1 MRSRTNVITKMPY
14 LAAAAFALCLSVSPV
29 KALAI
34 DVEKDFIQ
42 ALATSSKSTFT
53 AMDWYNDPL
62 RKVSTVMAER
72 VDIVKTES
80 HTEIIPEYTAEGLK
94 FKLRYDAKA
103 IANPKLA
110 IKDLA
115 MIAIIT
121 SGGNGYVDNKG
132 FKANLELKS
141 KGQVESP
148 HAIAEL
154 LTNVQMGSVTAK
166 ARWVQLQVELLK
178 STSLKPQFI
187 QDLGVSSNIVAEIRA
202 ELETQLPAL
211 EAEATKL
218 AKKQQ
223 KELDSWKK
231 ETQALDKYEAMEE
244 KLNDLILKNDR
255 KGVRKMLEAYLPW
268 ALMEPVEANTW
279 KMWLDAIE
287 NPSKDKTTVAFRGV
301 SYDTDKI
308 QRRQTAHGEVYGFMS
323 TVLTKNQ
330 GNYTRRLRSLVTNRE
345 KNGDHGFEL
354 FGSKFR
360 SGKMTDQMTQ
370 HARDPVASSFLSF
383 TYDPGV
389 AYGFIGKDKVK
400 IVGDERVVSPGG
412 GLLAVKMDSRRLV
425 PNLPSMYGTEI
436 ELLAPLIIFPDEIIK
451 YEEGSRTLSDLETFV
466 KEITA
471 KTGVHYNLNE
481 PGEAFKKR
489 YAADGYEFLAE
500 MNKVK
505 SFSAMSCSKIF

>member
-1 MRSRTNVITKMPY
+1 MRSRTTVTTKLPF
-14 LAAAAFALCLSVSPV
+14 LAAAAVALTLSMSPM
-29 KALAI
+29 KALAF

-42 ALATSSKSTFT
+42 ALATSSKSDMTN
-53 AMDWYNDPL
+53 MWWSSDPL
-62 RKVSTVMAER
+62 RRISKVEAVR
-72 VDIVKTES
+72 VES
-80 HTEIIPEYTAEGLK
+80 VNTATHTEIVPEYSSEGLT

-103 IANPKLA
+103 VANPKLA

-121 SGGNGYVDNKG
+121 SGGEQHVNNQG
-132 FKANLELKS
+132 FSANLELKS
-141 KGQVESP
+141 KGQVDSP

-166 ARWVQLQVELLK
+166 ARWVELQVELLK
-178 STSLKPQFI
+178 SAQLKPHFV
-187 QDLGVSSNIVAEIRA
+187 QDLGLSSNVVTEIRA
-202 ELETQLPAL
+202 ELEAQLQQV
-211 EAEATKL
+211 EAEAVKL
-218 AKKQQ
+218 SKKQQ

-244 KLNDLILKNDR
+244 KLNDLILNNDR

-287 NPSKDKTTVAFRGV
+287 NPNKDKMTVAFRGV

-308 QRRQTAHGEVYGFMS
+308 QRKQTANGEVYGFMS

-345 KNGDHGFEL
+345 KNGDHGFET

-360 SGKMTDQMTQ
+360 SGKITDQMTQ

-389 AYGFIGKDKVK
+389 AYGFVGKDKVK
-400 IVGDERVVSPGG
+400 IVGTERVTSPGG

-436 ELLAPLIIFPDEIIK
+436 ELLAPLIIFPDEIVK
-451 YEEGSRTLSDLETFV
+451 YEEGSKDYTRFQGFV
-466 KEITA
+466 KEITE
-471 KTGVHYNLNE
+471 KTGVAYNTNDGAE
-481 PGEAFKKR
+481 EFKKR
-489 YAADGYEFLAE
+489 YAKDGYEMLAE

-505 SFSAMSCSKIF
+505 SFSAMSCNRIF

>member
-1 MRSRTNVITKMPY
+1 MRSRTNVISKVPY
-14 LAAAAFALCLSVSPV
+14 LAAAAIALCLSVSPM

-34 DVEKDFIQ
+34 DAEKDFIQ
-42 ALATSSKSTFT
+42 YLANSTKKDASQIYWSS
-53 AMDWYNDPL
+53 DPL
-62 RKVSTVMAER
+62 RRVSTVVAER
-72 VDIVKTES
+72 VAQVNTET
-80 HTEIIPEYTAEGLK
+80 HTEIVPEYTAEGLK

-103 IANPKLA
+103 VANPQLA
-110 IKDLA
+110 VKDLA
-115 MIAIIT
+115 MLAIIT
-121 SGGNGYVDNKG
+121 SAGDQYVDNKG
-132 FKANLELKS
+132 FKVNFELKS
-141 KGQVESP
+141 KGQVDSP

-178 STSLKPQFI
+178 NTSLKPQFV
-187 QDLGVSSNIVAEIRA
+187 QDLGLSSNAVAEARA
-202 ELETQLPAL
+202 QLEAQLPQL

-223 KELDSWKK
+223 KELDTWKK
-231 ETQALDKYEAMEE
+231 STQALDKYEAMEA
-244 KLNDLILKNDR
+244 KLNDLILNNDR

-279 KMWLDAIE
+279 KMWLEAIE
-287 NPSKDKTTVAFRGV
+287 NPSKEKTTVAFRGI

-308 QRRQTAHGEVYGFMS
+308 QRKQTANGEVYGFMS

-360 SGKMTDQMTQ
+360 SGKITDQMTQ

-389 AYGFIGKDKVK
+389 AFGFVGSDKVK
-400 IVGDERVVSPGG
+400 YVGNEKITSPGG

-425 PNLPSMYGTEI
+425 PNLPSMYGSEI

-451 YEEGSRTLSDLETFV
+451 YEEGSRSLQALQEFV
-466 KEITA
+466 KDITA
-471 KTGVHYNLNE
+471 KTGVTYNLNNG
-481 PGEAFKKR
+481 GEDFKKR
-489 YAADGYEFLAE
+489 YASDGYDFLKE